1 MFGSILQGFSR
12 AKTTT
17 EVHRLLARNYA
28 LNTDLDELGGF
39 VVQNYGDDKLKNP
52 HDLAILYLCD
62 KVWYLEKS
70 NPDHIKLATKFV
82 RVAKQAFQVGAARE
96 KMVLSE
102 LERVVSSQLGIN
114 TSAISASAS

>member
-52 HDLAILYLCD
+52 HDLAIL
-62 KVWYLEKS
+62 
-70 NPDHIKLATKFV
+70 
-82 RVAKQAFQVGAARE
+82 
-96 KMVLSE
+96 
-102 LERVVSSQLGIN
+102 
-114 TSAISASAS
+114 